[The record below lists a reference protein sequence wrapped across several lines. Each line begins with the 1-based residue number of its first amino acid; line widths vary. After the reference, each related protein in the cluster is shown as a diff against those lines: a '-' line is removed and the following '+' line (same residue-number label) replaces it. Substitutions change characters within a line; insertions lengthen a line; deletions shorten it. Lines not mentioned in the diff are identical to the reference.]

1 MLNLRLQ
8 TTFFIYLLIIHA
20 MKGMRHMDNSLNR
33 AEYIAPALEALC
45 VQCEEGFA
53 VSATSEIGGGFS
65 SEFDNQV
72 GQWN

>member
-1 MLNLRLQ
+1 
-8 TTFFIYLLIIHA
+8 